1 MACKNLGMSY
11 IGIELSEA
19 QTEYAKKRLEIVDF
33 S

>member
-1 MACKNLGMSY
+1 MSY